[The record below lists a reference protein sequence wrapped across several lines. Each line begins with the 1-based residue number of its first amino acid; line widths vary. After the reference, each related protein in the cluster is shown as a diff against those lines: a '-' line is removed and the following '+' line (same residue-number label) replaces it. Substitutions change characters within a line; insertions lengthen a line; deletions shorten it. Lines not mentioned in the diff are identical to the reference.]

1 MQCQIYEVMK
11 KNKLLNIAVVVCK
24 TIQVFYVILF
34 IALTT
39 LFIHVQFSPDSY
51 KEVNY
56 KYKNSDFLKITKSSR
71 WKMRLPGKPQL
82 EDKDVYTLSKIKT
95 SSLFINYLKF
105 SAVLFFMFLSITEF
119 QKIMQSVKNLNTFQ
133 KNNVRSFRKIGK
145 YLFIIFL
152 LSSYFKLRFQQG
164 VMTNFSLNFTPLIF
178 MLIAFI
184 LAEIFKEGNLLQQE
198 NDLTI

>member
-1 MQCQIYEVMK
+1 MQCQICEVMK
-11 KNKLLNIAVVVCK
+11 KNKLLNIAVIVCK
-24 TIQVFYVILF
+24 SIRIF
-34 IALTT
+34 IIIAFIGLTT
-39 LFIHVQFSPDSY
+39 IFIHLQISPESY
-51 KEVNY
+51 KKGNIEFKVSGLQISKSNRWKISNSGDDKEVYALN
-56 KYKNSDFLKITKSSR
+56 KITK
-71 WKMRLPGKPQL
+71 
-82 EDKDVYTLSKIKT
+82 T
-95 SSLFINYLKF
+95 SLFINYLKF
-105 SAVLFFMFLSITEF
+105 SAVLFFMFLLITEF

-164 VMTNFSLNFTPLIF
+164 GMTNFSLNFTPLMF

>member
-1 MQCQIYEVMK
+1 MQCQICEVMK
-11 KNKLLNIAVVVCK
+11 KNKLLNIAVIVCK
-24 TIQVFYVILF
+24 SIRIF
-34 IALTT
+34 IIIAFIGLTT
-39 LFIHVQFSPDSY
+39 IFIHLQISPESY
-51 KEVNY
+51 KKGNIEFKVSGLQISKSNRWKISNSGDDKEVYALN
-56 KYKNSDFLKITKSSR
+56 KITK
-71 WKMRLPGKPQL
+71 
-82 EDKDVYTLSKIKT
+82 T
-95 SSLFINYLKF
+95 SLFINYLKF
-105 SAVLFFMFLSITEF
+105 SAVLFFMFLLITEF

-164 VMTNFSLNFTPLIF
+164 GMTNFSLNFTPLIF

-184 LAEIFKEGNLLQQE
+184 LAEIFKEGNLLQRE

>member
-1 MQCQIYEVMK
+1 MK
-11 KNKLLNIAVVVCK
+11 KNKLLNIAVIVCK
-24 TIQVFYVILF
+24 SIRIF
-34 IALTT
+34 IIIAFIGLTT
-39 LFIHVQFSPDSY
+39 IFIHLQISPESY
-51 KEVNY
+51 KKGNIEFKVSGLQISKSNRWKISNSGDDKEVYALN
-56 KYKNSDFLKITKSSR
+56 KITK
-71 WKMRLPGKPQL
+71 
-82 EDKDVYTLSKIKT
+82 T
-95 SSLFINYLKF
+95 SLFINYLKF
-105 SAVLFFMFLSITEF
+105 SAVLFFMFLLITEF

-164 VMTNFSLNFTPLIF
+164 GMTNFSLNFTPLIF

-184 LAEIFKEGNLLQQE
+184 LAEIFKEGNLLQRE